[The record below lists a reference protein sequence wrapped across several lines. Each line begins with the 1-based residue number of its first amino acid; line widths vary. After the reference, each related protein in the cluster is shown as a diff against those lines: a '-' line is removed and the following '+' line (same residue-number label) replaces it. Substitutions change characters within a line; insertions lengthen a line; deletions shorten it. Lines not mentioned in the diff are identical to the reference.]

1 MVVGEDN
8 VEFSKVPVI
17 TRQNAVPELFTA
29 TNFTVLLPP
38 IGRCCKVHFA
48 KLCCRRRRRHF
59 ENVKRRRRRRKS
71 TKS

>member
-1 MVVGEDN
+1 MVVCEDN
-8 VEFSKVPVI
+8 LEFSKVPVI
-17 TRQNAVPELFTA
+17 NRQNAVPELFTA

-48 KLCCRRRRRHF
+48 KLCCRRRHF